1 MIVSLIVLGILW
13 YYLPIINFEYSIAIF
28 CIATVIS
35 LINSYLML
43 IVDLRRPDLN
53 WSTEYSVIKK
63 NNNKIFQYALM
74 IVNILFLMY
83 IAKLFEGVN
92 IVIVLISEFLIYFVI
107 FMIIDRSVKKYKN
120 KLFNKII

>member
-1 MIVSLIVLGILW
+1 MIVSLIVLGILR